1 MIVKLKNV
9 IKKCKPL
16 SKMYYSC
23 RKLYNLKKKRK
34 NQKKLKKFGN
44 ELAKTLFE
52 ALANKP
58 ITYFFTFG
66 SLLGLVRE
74 GHFISYDDDMDVGII
89 NSGVNTLQ
97 ILESCLLPKGFK
109 KLHSFSVNG
118 QIQEVAFSW
127 KGLKVDFFL
136 YTIIDSC
143 TMITYEFV
151 RRQGGNYAKNEF
163 SVAKISATPIKSTI
177 IKNINGINYMLP
189 YPEGQ
194 YLAETY
200 GETWR
205 TPDPN
210 WVATNNPRWGIMEN
224 TIGYYQKY

>member
-9 IKKCKPL
+9 VKKNKLL
-16 SKMYYSC
+16 SKAFYSC
-23 RKLYNLKKKRK
+23 RKLYNLGKKRK

-44 ELAKTLFE
+44 GLADALFE
-52 ALANKP
+52 ALEAKP

-74 GHFISYDDDMDVGII
+74 GHFISYDDDIDIGVI
-89 NSGVNTLQ
+89 NSGENTLKK
-97 ILESCLLPKGFK
+97 LEDYLLPMGFK
-109 KLHSFSVNG
+109 KIHSFSVNG

-136 YTIIDSC
+136 YTVVDAS
-143 TMITYEFV
+143 TMITYEFI

-163 SVAKISATPIKSTI
+163 SVAEMTATPIESTI
-177 IKNINGINYMLP
+177 VKNINGINYMLP
-189 YPEGQ
+189 HPAEQ

-200 GETWR
+200 GPTWR
-205 TPDPN
+205 IPDPN
-210 WVATNNPRWGIMEN
+210 WVATNNPRWGIMKN
-224 TIGYYQKY
+224 AKGYYHKN